1 MNYTEKYHLPQ
12 WEETDRIMMNDF
24 NAAMAGIETGI
35 ESVRT
40 EAKQANTEL
49 TKKVTA
55 AQKTADTARTEAA
68 QKPYVVGTYV
78 GSGTLDVEVK
88 VGFRPSAVVGFGN
101 QGFENINETIG
112 RIFAF
117 GALVT
122 SGVFTLSDT
131 GFTVKGGG
139 SRYPRAN
146 VDGVRYQYI
155 AFR

>member
-1 MNYTEKYHLPQ
+1 MNYTRKHHLPQ

-40 EAKQANTEL
+40 EASQVATEL

-68 QKPYVVGTYV
+68 QKPYVVGSYV
-78 GSGTLDVEVK
+78 GVAYREQEFK
-88 VGFRPSAVVGFGN
+88 IGFSPSVVIGFAN
-101 QGFENINETIG
+101 QGFTSSTDVIG
-112 RIFAF
+112 RVFA
-117 GALVT
+117 GGRLVSSDAIT
-122 SGVFTLSDT
+122 ITTTGFRIAADT
-131 GFTVKGGG
+131 GKH
-139 SRYPRAN
+139 PRVN
-146 VDGVRYQYI
+146 VNGVQYEYI